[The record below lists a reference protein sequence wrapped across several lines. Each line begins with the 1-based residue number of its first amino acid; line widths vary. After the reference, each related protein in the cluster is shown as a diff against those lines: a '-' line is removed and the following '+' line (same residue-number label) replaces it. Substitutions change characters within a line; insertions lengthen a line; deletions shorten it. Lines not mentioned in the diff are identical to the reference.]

1 MSTDASNASLQV
13 KFARTDRVLWL
24 LVLNI
29 ATSAFLIH
37 HLVTQYPL
45 NLPTNGL
52 TVLFETASFVSV
64 FLMFVGA
71 TLVKV
76 TLAARSTLLMAL
88 FTLQLGNLLDA
99 ANLFFPSASDLY
111 WAIGDAL
118 TFSGEIL
125 LAFVVFQFVRLTNEL
140 ANLDPLTR
148 LYNRSYHMRRLSEFL
163 KQSAASG
170 DPVTVIA
177 IDLDHFKHINDVY
190 GHGFGDQVLIQLAD
204 TIAEFHS
211 ETDLISRTGGEE
223 FEIVA
228 RRLDEPAAV
237 RLAEAIRTK
246 ISTQNFEQGAKVSA
260 SLGVAV
266 SHANEALSSLRQRAD
281 AAAYQAKQTGR
292 NRVQLAP

>member
-246 ISTQNFEQGAKVSA
+246 ISTLNFEQGAKVSA

>member
-125 LAFVVFQFVRLTNEL
+125 LAFVVFQFVRLTNQL

-163 KQSAASG
+163 KRSAASG

-246 ISTQNFEQGAKVSA
+246 ISTLNFEQGAKVSA

>member
-13 KFARTDRVLWL
+13 KFARTDRALLL

-29 ATSAFLIH
+29 AMSAFLIH
-37 HLVTQYPL
+37 HLVTHYPL
-45 NLPTNGL
+45 NVPTNGL

-76 TLAARSTLLMAL
+76 TLAARSTLLVAL

-99 ANLFFPSASDLY
+99 ANLFFPNASDRY

-125 LAFVVFQFVRLTNEL
+125 LAFVVFQFVRLTNQL

-148 LYNRSYHMRRLSEFL
+148 LYNRSYHMRRLGEFL

-177 IDLDHFKHINDVY
+177 IDLDHFKHINDVH

-204 TIAEFHS
+204 TIAEFRS

-246 ISTQNFEQGAKVSA
+246 ISALHFEQGAKVSA

-292 NRVQLAP
+292 NRVRLAP

>member
-1 MSTDASNASLQV
+1 
-13 KFARTDRVLWL
+13 VLWL

-125 LAFVVFQFVRLTNEL
+125 LAFVVFQFVRLTNQL

-228 RRLDEPAAV
+228 RRLDEPAAI

-246 ISTQNFEQGAKVSA
+246 ISTLNFEQGAKVSA

>member
-163 KQSAASG
+163 KRSAASG

-246 ISTQNFEQGAKVSA
+246 ISTLNFEQGAKVSA

>member
-1 MSTDASNASLQV
+1 M
-13 KFARTDRVLWL
+13 LWL

-52 TVLFETASFVSV
+52 AVLFETASFVSV
-64 FLMFVGA
+64 FFMFVGA

-125 LAFVVFQFVRLTNEL
+125 LAFVVFQFVRLTNQL

-228 RRLDEPAAV
+228 RRLDEAASV

-246 ISTQNFEQGAKVSA
+246 ISTLNFEQGAKVSA

>member
-1 MSTDASNASLQV
+1 LSTDASNASLQV

>member
-13 KFARTDRVLWL
+13 KFARTDRALLL

-29 ATSAFLIH
+29 AMSAFLIH
-37 HLVTQYPL
+37 HLVTHYPL
-45 NLPTNGL
+45 NVPTNGL

-76 TLAARSTLLMAL
+76 TLAARSTLLVAL

-99 ANLFFPSASDLY
+99 ANLFFPNASDHY

-125 LAFVVFQFVRLTNEL
+125 LAFVVFQFVRLTNQL

-148 LYNRSYHMRRLSEFL
+148 LYNRSYHMRRLGEFL

-177 IDLDHFKHINDVY
+177 IDLDHFKHINDVH

-204 TIAEFHS
+204 TIAEFRS

-246 ISTQNFEQGAKVSA
+246 ISALHFEQGAKVSA

>member
-1 MSTDASNASLQV
+1 
-13 KFARTDRVLWL
+13 VLLL

-37 HLVTQYPL
+37 HLVTRYPL

-125 LAFVVFQFVRLTNEL
+125 LAFVVFQFVRLTNQL

-228 RRLDEPAAV
+228 RRLDEPAAI

-246 ISTQNFEQGAKVSA
+246 ISTLNFEQGAKVSA

>member
-1 MSTDASNASLQV
+1 
-13 KFARTDRVLWL
+13 VLLL

-125 LAFVVFQFVRLTNEL
+125 LAFVVFQFVRLTNQL

-246 ISTQNFEQGAKVSA
+246 ISTLNFEQGAKVSA

>member
-1 MSTDASNASLQV
+1 LSTDASNASLQV

-125 LAFVVFQFVRLTNEL
+125 LAFVVFQFVRLTNQL

>member
-1 MSTDASNASLQV
+1 LSTDASNASLQV
-13 KFARTDRVLWL
+13 KFARTDRALLL

-29 ATSAFLIH
+29 AMSAFLIH
-37 HLVTQYPL
+37 HLVTHYPL
-45 NLPTNGL
+45 NVPTNGL

-76 TLAARSTLLMAL
+76 TLAARSTLLVAL

-99 ANLFFPSASDLY
+99 ANLFFPNASDRY

-125 LAFVVFQFVRLTNEL
+125 LAFVVFQFVRLTNQL

-148 LYNRSYHMRRLSEFL
+148 LYNRSYHMRRLGEFL

-177 IDLDHFKHINDVY
+177 IDLDHFKHINDVH

-204 TIAEFHS
+204 TIAEFRS

-246 ISTQNFEQGAKVSA
+246 ISALHFEQGAKVSA

-266 SHANEALSSLRQRAD
+266 SHKNEALSSLRQRAD

>member
-1 MSTDASNASLQV
+1 M
-13 KFARTDRVLWL
+13 LWL

-125 LAFVVFQFVRLTNEL
+125 LAFVVFQFVRLTNQL

-163 KQSAASG
+163 KRSAASG

-246 ISTQNFEQGAKVSA
+246 ISTLNFEQGAKVSA

>member
-1 MSTDASNASLQV
+1 
-13 KFARTDRVLWL
+13 VLWL

-125 LAFVVFQFVRLTNEL
+125 LAFVVFQFVRLTNQL

-246 ISTQNFEQGAKVSA
+246 ISTLNFEQGAKVSA

>member
-1 MSTDASNASLQV
+1 M
-13 KFARTDRVLWL
+13 LWL

-125 LAFVVFQFVRLTNEL
+125 LAFVVFQFVRLTNQL

-246 ISTQNFEQGAKVSA
+246 ISTLNFEQGAKVSA